1 MMRSLVVLLLLSLI
15 SANTSNHHLSILNDL
30 FSGTFFASQSPLS
43 DLDDYQYQSSS
54 QIDSPQKNPGIFNSL
69 SHFMKILSKPESFK
83 RSQAEK
89 FRKFS
94 SEAKVEDFDKAFR
107 ILEENREMDM
117 LQEKINEKRQAGLG

>member
-1 MMRSLVVLLLLSLI
+1 
-15 SANTSNHHLSILNDL
+15 
-30 FSGTFFASQSPLS
+30 
-43 DLDDYQYQSSS
+43 
-54 QIDSPQKNPGIFNSL
+54 
-69 SHFMKILSKPESFK
+69 MKILSKPESFK
-83 RSQAEK
+83 RFQAEK